1 MGQIIAGWVKGGLL
15 IAIVP
20 WVFVGM
26 IGLGVG
32 LRALGV
38 KVEDDEKKSDA

>member
-1 MGQIIAGWVKGGLL
+1 MRQILAGWIKGGLL
-15 IAIVP
+15 IAIIP
-20 WVFVGM
+20 WVCVGM

-38 KVEDDEKKSDA
+38 KVEDDERKSAT

>member
-15 IAIVP
+15 IAVIP
-20 WVFVGM
+20 WVLVGM

-38 KVEDDEKKSDA
+38 KVEDDEKQNDS